1 MGILPKIN
9 FIEILENN
17 KKREEKEKKFRFGK
31 TFLVDFQRKKFLK
44 RDGKLIKTDDERSVR
59 MYIEKAL
66 LTVKHKYQIYENT
79 EYGMEYQ
86 TNLLGRK
93 YPNEFLKAEYIR
105 ELNDIL
111 SKHPKIIEIKDLDI
125 VLKRNPLLTSFI
137 VVLENFKTFKW
148 ESDL

>member
-9 FIEILENN
+9 FIEILESN
-17 KKREEKEKKFRFGK
+17 KKREEKEKNFRFGK
-31 TFLVDFQRKKFLK
+31 TFLVDFQRRKFLK

-66 LTVKHKYQIYENT
+66 LTVKYKYQIYENT

-125 VLKRNPLLTSFI
+125 VLKRNTLHTSFI